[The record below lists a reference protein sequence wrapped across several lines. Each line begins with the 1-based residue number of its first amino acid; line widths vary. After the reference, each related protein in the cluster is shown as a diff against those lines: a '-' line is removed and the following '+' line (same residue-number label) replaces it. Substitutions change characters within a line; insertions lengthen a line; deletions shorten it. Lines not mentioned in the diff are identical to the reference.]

1 MRLLLVED
9 EPQLRENLHR
19 FLNSISYSVDTAD
32 NGRDGLY
39 LGEEHPYDVAIVD
52 IGLPE
57 INGIELIKQL
67 RQQDIRFPILIL
79 TARGNWQDK
88 VEGLEAGADDYLVKP
103 FHNEELKARLN
114 ALTRRSK
121 GHASP
126 ELQFGSLKINTA
138 SKSVWSNNTPVTL
151 TQYEYNTLE
160 YLALNPDKVISK
172 TELTEHLYD
181 QDFDLD
187 SNVIEVLVGRL
198 RKKIDPDG
206 SIKPITTLRGQG
218 YRLSLPQS
226 TPQDTNNNNSEVIK

>member
-9 EPQLRENLHR
+9 EPQLRENLQQ
-19 FLNSISYSVDTAD
+19 FLNKSDYSVDSAAD
-32 NGRDGLY
+32 GKEGLY
-39 LGEEHPYDVAIVD
+39 LGREHPYDVAIID

-57 INGIELIKQL
+57 MNGIELIKHL
-67 RQQDIRFPILIL
+67 RQDDIRFPILIL

-114 ALTRRSK
+114 ALARRSK

-126 ELQFGSLKINTA
+126 ELRYDALTINTA
-138 SKSVWSNNTPVTL
+138 SKVVSVDDNVLTL

-160 YLALNPDKVISK
+160 YLALNYDRVISK

-187 SNVIEVLVGRL
+187 SNVIEVLIGRL
-198 RKKIDPDG
+198 RKKIDP
-206 SIKPITTLRGQG
+206 SSTLKPITTLRGQG
-218 YRLSLPQS
+218 YKLSLQPS
-226 TPQDTNNNNSEVIK
+226 SVPS

>member
-9 EPQLRENLHR
+9 EPQLRENLQQ
-19 FLNSISYSVDTAD
+19 FLTKADYSVDSAAD
-32 NGRDGLY
+32 GKEGLY
-39 LGEEHPYDVAIVD
+39 LGSEYPYDIAIID

-57 INGIELIKQL
+57 INGIDLIKRL
-67 RQQDIRFPILIL
+67 REDDILFPVLIL

-103 FHNEELKARLN
+103 FHNEELRARLN
-114 ALTRRSK
+114 ALARRSK

-126 ELQFGSLKINTA
+126 ELIYGPLSINTA
-138 SKSVWSNNTPVTL
+138 SKIVTVDDNEVVL

-160 YLALNPDKVISK
+160 YLALNYERVISK

-198 RKKIDPDG
+198 RKKIDP
-206 SIKPITTLRGQG
+206 SNTIKPITTLRGQG
-218 YRLSLPQS
+218 YRLALANQ
-226 TPQDTNNNNSEVIK
+226 

>member
-9 EPQLRENLHR
+9 EPQLRENLKQA
-19 FLNSISYSVDTAD
+19 LIKADYSVDSAAD
-32 NGRDGLY
+32 GKEGLY
-39 LGEEHPYDVAIVD
+39 LGSEFPYDVAVID

-57 INGIELIKQL
+57 INGIDLIKQL
-67 RQQDIRFPILIL
+67 RKQNIAFPILIL

-103 FHNEELKARLN
+103 FHNEELRARLN

-126 ELQFGSLKINTA
+126 VLHYGPLSINTA
-138 SKSVWSNNTPVTL
+138 SKVVAISDQPITL

-160 YLALNPDKVISK
+160 YLALNYERVVSK

-206 SIKPITTLRGQG
+206 TLKPITTLRGQG
-218 YRLSLPQS
+218 YKLVLDA
-226 TPQDTNNNNSEVIK
+226 TPAL